1 MYDDHGQFG
10 NFGNTGGV
18 GFFIAMCV
26 LLILFAI
33 GLGVLIWFLTRRP
46 NPHLAQP
53 QTMNPL
59 MGSAAAQPGVVSSAR
74 TILDERFARGEID
87 ADEYRSRRLHL
98 DDS

>member
-10 NFGNTGGV
+10 HIGNTGGA
-18 GFFIAMCV
+18 GFFIVMFV

-33 GLGVLIWFLTRRP
+33 GVGVLIWLLLRHS
-46 NPHLAQP
+46 NGQLAQP

-59 MGSAAAQPGVVSSAR
+59 MASATAQPGVVSSAR